1 MNIPLSTFPAPLLR
15 LILCG
20 GEGLPPVWGPVLQA
34 GSQVLGCGDPNYG
47 RWAWDAV
54 LGAAVR
60 PDRAP
65 KYLLDNPDGWSLP
78 LDDDSPWSARLA
90 MAAAYLTWLD
100 TSPKVLLNPPEFDML
115 AASTDLVFDEWE
127 KGRVV
132 ALTRLAHRGPLPSVH
147 TWKWSAKTGFCWGN
161 GPRLPTLPE
170 HLQTHSPAVVL
181 LLALYDVPEIRAR
194 VESA

>member
-1 MNIPLSTFPAPLLR
+1 
-15 LILCG
+15 
-20 GEGLPPVWGPVLQA
+20 
-34 GSQVLGCGDPNYG
+34 
-47 RWAWDAV
+47 
-54 LGAAVR
+54 
-60 PDRAP
+60 
-65 KYLLDNPDGWSLP
+65 
-78 LDDDSPWSARLA
+78 

>member
-1 MNIPLSTFPAPLLR
+1 MNIHLNAFPTPLLR

-20 GEGLPPVWGPVLQA
+20 GKGLAPAWGPLA
-34 GSQVLGCGDPNYG
+34 KDKQVRWMWDPWRQFVQMY
-47 RWAWDAV
+47 
-54 LGAAVR
+54 
-60 PDRAP
+60 
-65 KYLLDNPDGWSLP
+65 
-78 LDDDSPWSARLA
+78 DDSPVGITYWREYPAHAPESWSIPFDDASPWPDRLA
-90 MAAAYLTWLD
+90 MVAAYLTWLD

-115 AASTDLVFDEWE
+115 AASIDLVFDEWE

-161 GPRLPTLPE
+161 GPRLTTLPE
-170 HLQTHSPAVVL
+170 HLHTHPTVAM